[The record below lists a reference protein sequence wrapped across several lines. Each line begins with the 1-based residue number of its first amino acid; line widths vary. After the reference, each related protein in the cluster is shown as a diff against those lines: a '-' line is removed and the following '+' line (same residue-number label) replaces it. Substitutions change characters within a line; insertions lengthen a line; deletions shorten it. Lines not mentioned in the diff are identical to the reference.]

1 MELTLSDVAAR
12 LKVPLDTIHRWVR
25 QGKIPVHY
33 SRGEYVIRL
42 SVFERWTA
50 EHQLPIHHPNPSET
64 CNRAAAQNLA
74 GAMQKGGVFFNISG
88 ENKETVLQQ
97 SIDLLPNIQAA
108 ERNPIFEKLIER
120 EQLASTGIGHGIAL
134 PHPRAPLTIELACP
148 QITTCYLKK
157 PVAYGAIDHQPVG
170 VLMILLSTSTK
181 EHLDLLSRIAFCL
194 RDADFRE
201 RLHQQPGPDELFDL
215 VARMEARN
223 AQ

>member
-12 LKVPLDTIHRWVR
+12 LKVPLDTIHRWIR
-25 QGKIPVHY
+25 QGKIPVHS

-42 SVFERWTA
+42 SVFERWAA
-50 EHQLPIHHPNPSET
+50 EHQLPIHSPNQSEA

-74 GAMQKGGVFFNISG
+74 GAMQQGGVFLQISG
-88 ENKETVLQQ
+88 KNKETVLQQ
-97 SIDLLPNIQAA
+97 SVDLLPNIQPA
-108 ERNPIFEKLIER
+108 ERNLIYEKLVER

-134 PHPRAPLTIELACP
+134 PHPRAPLTLGLACP
-148 QITTCYLKK
+148 QITTCYLEK
-157 PVAYGAIDHQPVG
+157 PIAYGAIDHQPVG

-194 RDADFRE
+194 RDADFRD
-201 RLHQQPGPDELFDL
+201 RLHQHPGPDELFDL
-215 VARMEARN
+215 IAQMEVRN